1 MEKKFTDA
9 DLAFIEV
16 GVTTKS
22 EAIERLGEGLY
33 YEAYNVISYRW
44 ATFNKFFWAGVA
56 PAGISPTSA
65 MTYKQLYTL
74 FAQFDSN
81 DRVKRFQR
89 MREPDKGLS
98 VKEWLERE

>member
-1 MEKKFTDA
+1 MGKGFTDA

-22 EAIERLGEGLY
+22 EVIERLGEGLF

-56 PAGISPTSA
+56 PAGISPTST

-81 DRVKRFQR
+81 ERVKRFQR

-98 VKEWLERE
+98 GKEWLERE